1 MLTLAAQIA
10 FTALIAISAQA
21 NTMSTPALATSVPEM
36 ALDCVQLGDQSRPI
50 AKDVD
55 GKDVGLANAG
65 ELVIIFSTF
74 SNPCDNDQPIAIIT
88 EARTE
93 DGTTAFF
100 QSVEVN
106 ASAFNSTEVGA
117 LWWPERAGAYEL
129 RSFAISNLT
138 QSKILTE
145 IQTSNLLVVDYD
157 SIDYNFKVDTEAL
170 SKT

>member
-1 MLTLAAQIA
+1 MPNLASILA
-10 FTALIAISAQA
+10 FTALCAIYVQA
-21 NTMSTPALATSVPEM
+21 NINSTHALATSVPEM
-36 ALDCVQLGDQSRPI
+36 ELDCVQLGDQSRPI
-50 AKDVD
+50 AKDID

-65 ELVIIFSTF
+65 ELLIIFSTF
-74 SNPCDNDQPIAIIT
+74 SNPCNHDQSIAIIT

-138 QSKILTE
+138 Q
-145 IQTSNLLVVDYD
+145 
-157 SIDYNFKVDTEAL
+157 
-170 SKT
+170 